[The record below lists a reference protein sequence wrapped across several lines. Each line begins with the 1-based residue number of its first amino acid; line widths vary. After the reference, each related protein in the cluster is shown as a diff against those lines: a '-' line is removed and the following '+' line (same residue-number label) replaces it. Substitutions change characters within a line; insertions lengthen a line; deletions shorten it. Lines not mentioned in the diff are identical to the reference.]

1 MELRDKL
8 NSLEGY
14 REIINLNTEF
24 IKERL
29 EKIEKLIKAEKEG
42 KQLFNKPNLEV
53 LKLTESTIVNYYIDL
68 LKAEYS
74 IGFGKQEVSDLY

>member
-14 REIINLNTEF
+14 QEIIDLKIQF
-24 IKERL
+24 IKERF
-29 EKIEKLIKAEKEG
+29 EKIEKLKKAEKEG

-53 LKLTESTIVNYYIDL
+53 FKLTESTIVNYYIDL
-68 LKAEYS
+68 M
-74 IGFGKQEVSDLY
+74 KQ